1 MKLMEVI
8 RKCLPVILA
17 AGVVAGCAAS
27 GPAPQP
33 VVADTRPASQDAG
46 LSEGFDIGELPA
58 QDLEPGECGLFLFTA
73 RPTPRFVF
81 FSNAAKATA
90 LMKLD
95 GEFVTL
101 ARTQTAGEVF
111 DQQYSE
117 QTFVAPAQGL
127 EAKLSLRR
135 GRETLGGSQIDGG
148 SVRLSR
154 ENGWNMVIPVG
165 GATACETR

>member
-1 MKLMEVI
+1 MSIDE
-8 RKCLPVILA
+8 A
-17 AGVVAGCAAS
+17 AGNS
-27 GPAPQP
+27 DPEFP
-33 VVADTRPASQDAG
+33 
-46 LSEGFDIGELPA
+46 EGFDIGELPA
-58 QDLEPGECGLFLFTA
+58 QQLNPGECGLFLFTA

-95 GEFVTL
+95 GNFVTL
-101 ARTQTAGEVF
+101 ARTQTSGEVF

-127 EAKLSLRR
+127 KAKLSLRR
-135 GRETLGGSQIDGG
+135 GRETPGGSQIDGG

-154 ENGWNMVIPVG
+154 ENGWNMVVPVG
-165 GATACETR
+165 GATACETRQGR